1 MLSKNLVKYVSV
13 AQEETRIIDS
23 NELLRRRRE
32 ALGIVDPSG
41 EEGQPGDLD
50 GFVSGLGPTEHI
62 SLPPEGALS
71 GNVIKAGEEAQ
82 AILEKAQEEAQALLA
97 EAEAEA
103 ARLIDQSRDQARQE
117 KDQVLDQARQ
127 QGFNEGMAQAQEQ
140 VDAME
145 REYLEK
151 AQELEE
157 IYQQQIDVLEPQFV
171 DTITAIYEHFF
182 HVELSANR
190 DVLNY
195 LISTAVH
202 ELEGSRNYIIHVSK
216 EDYPYVTM
224 QKKQILAGA
233 VSGSCTVDV
242 VEDLTLGKNECMI
255 ETDGG
260 IFDCGL
266 DTQLTE
272 LTRRL
277 QLLSWT
283 KEATYTADRQDL

>member
-32 ALGIVDPSG
+32 ALGIVEPSG

-50 GFVSGLGPTEHI
+50 GFVSGLGLLPCLDHI
-62 SLPPEGALS
+62 
-71 GNVIKAGEEAQ
+71 AGERSLRRQADMFCGPQ